1 MIRCRS
7 WVTCTVL
14 IAFLGCALLPAPVQ
28 AANVSRTMAGAA
40 GVAAGG
46 FAGTALASAVV
57 GAGGLASMPAVASV
71 LVTTGIVAGCAWV
84 GGKVASRL
92 GLALDDSLG
101 PDMTW
106 TIIGASLGGLAALAL
121 IPALGPAFG
130 AFGPIIKVMLGGAIG
145 GVLAKF
151 FAPQLESI
159 ATPTIL
165 YGAAG
170 GVVGGLA
177 GGIPGALVG
186 VAGGAAL
193 GKVMDE
199 GFFADEDTSNREL
212 WKRAQWKTRDT
223 GDRFRQWRDDTFDWV
238 NDRRECFEKRVKG
251 DEEYYRNY
259 EDSFAYEC
267 WDPADYSEADG
278 DPYFQAGRK
287 YQRRSSKERT
297 AELSE
302 LKRDWRD
309 ALRDFEDA
317 NEDGSSVDRRKA
329 LARVRKTE
337 AAYEKALR
345 DCQ

>member
-7 WVTCTVL
+7 WVTTVVL
-14 IAFLGCALLPAPVQ
+14 IAFLGTILLPAPAE

-92 GLALDDSLG
+92 GLALDDTLG

-121 IPALGPAFG
+121 LPALGPAFG
-130 AFGPIIKVMLGGAIG
+130 AFGPVLKVMLGGAVG

-159 ATPTIL
+159 ATPTVL

-193 GKVMDE
+193 GKVMDK
-199 GFFADEDTSNREL
+199 GFFADEETSNRDL
-212 WKRAQWKTRDT
+212 WKQAQWKARDT
-223 GDRFRQWRDDTFDWV
+223 TDRFRQWRDDTFDWV
-238 NDRRECFEKRVKG
+238 NDRREDFSNRIRG
-251 DEEYYRNY
+251 DEDYYRNY
-259 EDSFAYEC
+259 EDSFTYEC

-278 DPYFQAGRK
+278 DPYYKAGRRYERK
-287 YQRRSSKERT
+287 SQSRRD
-297 AELSE
+297 AELAE

-317 NEDGSSVDRRKA
+317 NEDGSAAERQKA
-329 LARVRKTE
+329 LYRVRKAE
-337 AAYEKALR
+337 EAYEKALR
-345 DCQ
+345 ECH